1 MINNNP
7 SPVMGG
13 EQKELIT
20 RLIVK
25 IDNSIGDLDDVSWGM
40 EEGVLISKRDAL
52 SIIALLQASPTPVE
66 PSGEP
71 MRRMLE
77 AILKIEDV
85 AFSLP
90 GFNVKRLKSDIQ
102 SVLDNVPP
110 AINSGDASVAKY
122 ISISHNAQIPA
133 DKNAIPRTAASIE
146 RYLAEQGI
154 KLTMVQGSE
163 LHRLV
168 ETGMRSYSKHKCPMC
183 NHDLSE
189 RDVQIAADKQ
199 IIKQA
204 NKMWPPEPK
213 EKPAQPKGDFQ
224 RG

>member
-66 PSGEP
+66 PSIRTETIQEVLDLLQRWYNWYGPGELDYP
-71 MRRMLE
+71 VAHSLVIDTKRALMVAE
-77 AILKIEDV
+77 AIKLANVPSVQGKEELQRYRDNAEEDYMRT
-85 AFSLP
+85 P
-90 GFNVKRLKSDIQ
+90 I
-102 SVLDNVPP
+102 SVLRYISKLETVVQGKEDGGAS
-110 AINSGDASVAKY
+110 AINSGEASVAKY

-133 DKNAIPRTAASIE
+133 DKNAIPRTAANIE

-168 ETGMRSYSKHKCPMC
+168 
-183 NHDLSE
+183 
-189 RDVQIAADKQ
+189 
-199 IIKQA
+199 
-204 NKMWPPEPK
+204 
-213 EKPAQPKGDFQ
+213 
-224 RG
+224 